1 MKFLP
6 PILIIIHLLLNLI
19 RIWFYKNANRIEEGK
34 ETYSATE
41 ALLECIRN
49 IDIFWLFPSRNDS
62 RNKRARTLIKFS
74 NFVLLLSYASLISA
88 LVIANILYESR

>member
-6 PILIIIHLLLNLI
+6 PILLIIHLLLNLI

-49 IDIFWLFPSRNDS
+49 IDMFWLFPSKNDS
-62 RNKRARTLIKFS
+62 SNKRARTLIRFS
-74 NFVLLLSYASLISA
+74 NYVLILSYATIISA
-88 LVIANILYESR
+88 LMIANILYESR